1 MDYDPR
7 LARGVRAAM
16 ALTSFLLG
24 VFMLG
29 LATGV
34 LAPAADALRT
44 PGWLVGIG
52 GLVFVV
58 AGIAVAL
65 QHRPAAGWLAAMFIL
80 GCGAAAGLWI
90 GLYADPGEISG
101 GVPLLSESANTALG
115 RAAFALGGLLCLAL
129 LAWGL
134 WLGPGRQ
141 RRD

>member
-1 MDYDPR
+1 MDHDPR

-16 ALTSFLLG
+16 ALISILVG
-24 VFMLG
+24 AFMLG
-29 LATGV
+29 LATGA

-58 AGIAVAL
+58 AGIAVAF

-80 GCGAAAGLWI
+80 ACGGAAGLWI
-90 GLYADPGEISG
+90 GLVADPGEISG
-101 GVPLLSESANTALG
+101 GVPLLSERANTALR

-134 WLGPGRQ
+134 WLGPSRQ